1 MGSQLIHN
9 ELTGFFVAFLY
20 SDIQRK
26 VYNLIPD
33 YDHYTPNPE
42 RSNLPLETQ
51 TNGGYSRFSADA

>member
-26 VYNLIPD
+26 VYV
-33 YDHYTPNPE
+33 
-42 RSNLPLETQ
+42 
-51 TNGGYSRFSADA
+51 G